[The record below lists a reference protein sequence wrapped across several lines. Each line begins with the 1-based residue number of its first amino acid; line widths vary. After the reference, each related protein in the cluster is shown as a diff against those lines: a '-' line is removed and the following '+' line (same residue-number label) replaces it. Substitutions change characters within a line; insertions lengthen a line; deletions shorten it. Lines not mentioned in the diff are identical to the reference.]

1 MKLLKVLPPE
11 VCERV
16 VFPFLEGKAL
26 STLAA
31 ALFVDA
37 KSTPEH
43 RYLLQI
49 ILKVGIDRLEKVA
62 RQWQKRLMEE
72 EEEEMNVKQRRESS
86 TSILRAVHCIEQLQQ
101 TLQQERERE
110 NDSAVVLSR
119 QISEIM
125 IFSDL
130 FYCYKTGQKREEVL
144 MRAKNNDNIDL
155 KSTSIGSTY
164 SYEEWPVWC
173 GRIQI
178 LLWVARGPFHGFNRS
193 MLEANVMILSPNF
206 NPLNFLAWHSVAANN
221 INTNHDG
228 DDKEDIATVGLVAE
242 TYNFLPTPP
251 MGRLVGIA
259 REDEESLQQIA
270 LKLGD
275 QNTVAILSPQQQS
288 AAPSRYMQNIR
299 IVTRSQGRDRL
310 HNMPA
315 LPFTSYVNER
325 GRQYGYD
332 NNATDDAKDLLC
344 CWQFHDTYQ
353 DTILTTARDCV
364 SYFLDI
370 LKNRE
375 RCKAR

>member
-1 MKLLKVLPPE
+1 
-11 VCERV
+11 
-16 VFPFLEGKAL
+16 
-26 STLAA
+26 
-31 ALFVDA
+31 
-37 KSTPEH
+37 
-43 RYLLQI
+43 
-49 ILKVGIDRLEKVA
+49 
-62 RQWQKRLMEE
+62 
-72 EEEEMNVKQRRESS
+72 MNVNQRRESR
-86 TSILRAVHCIEQLQQ
+86 TSILRAVHYVEQFQQ

-130 FYCYKTGQKREEVL
+130 FYCYKMGQKREEELV
-144 MRAKNNDNIDL
+144 RARNDKIDL

-206 NPLNFLAWHSVAANN
+206 NPLNFLAWHSVAAKN
-221 INTNHDG
+221 INTNHDDG
-228 DDKEDIATVGLVAE
+228 NGKEDIATVGLVAE

-251 MGRLVGIA
+251 MGRLVRISN
-259 REDEESLQQIA
+259 EDEELLQQIA

-275 QNTVAILSPQQQS
+275 QNTVAILSPQLQS

-299 IVTRSQGRDRL
+299 VVTRSQGRDRL
-310 HNMPA
+310 RNMPS
-315 LPFTSYVNER
+315 LPFTSYVNES
-325 GRQYGYD
+325 GRQHEHD

-364 SYFLDI
+364 PYFLDI

-375 RCKAR
+375 RCIARQQE